1 MLKRALAIHDIS
13 CIGRCSLTVALPIIS
28 ACGVECSVLPTCVLS
43 THTGGFTGFTF
54 RDLTDDIEPISRHW
68 QSLGEKFDAIYT
80 GFLGT
85 KTQINLVTDIIKTFR
100 TKDNIILVDPVM
112 ADHGKLYSIFD
123 MAYVEEMKT
132 LVKAADVIAPNITEA
147 CLLTGTEYREGPYEK
162 GYIEDLLNKFS
173 VFGGGCDGGESSGS
187 PTGGAK
193 KIVLK
198 GITFDDKKIGAAVYA
213 DGAIEYILGEKLDGV
228 YHGTGD
234 IFGSMLL
241 SALLNGH
248 NLTQS
253 ARFAVDYIIDSIKQ
267 SKNPK
272 ASKYGVDFEVP
283 LAEYGIKLRREV

>member
-43 THTGGFTGFTF
+43 THTGGFQGFTF

-85 KTQINLVTDIIKTFR
+85 KTQINLVADIIKAFR
-100 TKDNIILVDPVM
+100 TKDNVVLVDPVM

-132 LVKAADVIAPNITEA
+132 LVKAADIVAPNVTEA
-147 CLLTGTEYREGPYEK
+147 CFLTGMEYRDAPYEK
-162 GYIEDLLNKFS
+162 SYIEELLNKFS
-173 VFGGGCDGGESSGS
+173 VFG
-187 PTGGAK
+187 TK

-198 GITFDDKKIGAAVYA
+198 GITFDNKKIGAAVYS
-213 DGAIEYILGEKLDGV
+213 DNVIEYVLGDTQAGM

-234 IFGSMLL
+234 VFGSMLL

-253 ARFAVDYIIDSIKQ
+253 TRFAVDYIIDCIKQ
-267 SKNPK
+267 NKN
-272 ASKYGVDFEVP
+272 AEATKYGVDFETP
-283 LAEYGIKLRREV
+283 LAEYGMKLREKNGCI